1 MDIQNYQDF
10 LNNASQY
17 QQFMQE
23 DDNREDSYH
32 MIKTMGEEMLGQ
44 GFPQVVSGVY
54 NFVDKV
60 QKLSEQAQKVADNIR
75 SAPNRISDIVRSN
88 LGKLEQTGQR
98 IRAQGESAIE
108 QGKQFLFKTREQG
121 QQYLNSIMDKKD
133 QQLQNLKDTFETEK
147 GKIRDSINDEV
158 SKFREDNNI
167 PDDVPLSDV
176 QRQPFIDKF
185 NQMKSD
191 LIEKMTPLKENIES
205 DFNDTMAK
213 ATQKIQSLPEAVSEQ
228 VRTRATQLTNIPRE
242 AEQRMQRLRDMDPEE
257 MADRF
262 QRIQTEQTPRAPEV
276 PQFDPL
282 EQERAQAI
290 RNAGSQ
296 EAQQVLPSIPRAE
309 EAEQA
314 MQNVARDAENSGA
327 EALQGARTTMT
338 EAQNAVEATANR
350 AISGISQA
358 TSDVAANASKAVSS
372 TLAEGEQLAKSTI
385 SEGSN
390 IAKSAA
396 QGIARTAAEGAT
408 EAVEGF
414 GDVVPIVGEA
424 IQGLTALG
432 FGLYDIFHHPTAP
445 PPEAKADFVSGI

>member
-44 GFPQVVSGVY
+44 GFPQAISGVY

-88 LGKLEQTGQR
+88 LGKLQETGER
-98 IRAQGESAIE
+98 IKAQGSQALEE
-108 QGKQFLFKTREQG
+108 GKQFLFKTREQG

-158 SKFREDNNI
+158 SKFKQDNNI
-167 PDDVPLSDV
+167 PDETPLTDI

-205 DFNDTMAK
+205 DFNENSARI
-213 ATQKIQSLPEAVSEQ
+213 TQKIQSLPEAVTEEA
-228 VRTRATQLTNIPRE
+228 RTRATPLTEIPRA
-242 AEQRMQRLRDMDPEE
+242 AEERMQRLRDMDPEE

-262 QRIQTEQTPRAPEV
+262 QRVQMEQPRAPEV
-276 PQFDPL
+276 PRFDPL

-309 EAEQA
+309 EASQA
-314 MQNVARDAENSGA
+314 MENVARDAENAGA

-338 EAQNAVEATANR
+338 EAQNAVESTATR

-372 TLAEGEQLAKSTI
+372 TLAEGEQLAKSTT
-385 SEGSN
+385 
-390 IAKSAA
+390 
-396 QGIARTAAEGAT
+396 QGIARTATEGAT
-408 EAVEGF
+408 EAIEGF
-414 GDVVPIVGEA
+414 GDVVPVVGEV
-424 IQGLTALG
+424 IQGITALG